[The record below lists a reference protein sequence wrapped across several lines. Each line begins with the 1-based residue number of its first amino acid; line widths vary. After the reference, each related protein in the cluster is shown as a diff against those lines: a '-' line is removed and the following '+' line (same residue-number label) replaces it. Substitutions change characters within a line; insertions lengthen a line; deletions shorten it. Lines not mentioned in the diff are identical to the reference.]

1 MQTLI
6 QLFGRFHPLLVHL
19 PIGILFLAFFFEF
32 ASYFSKFKKLRQAVQ
47 PSLFAGALFSIA
59 AVASGLI
66 LSKEG
71 GYDDDLLILHRNTGI
86 ATAAF
91 TTLLYFLRKSAVTFF
106 QDRGKRKVVRIF
118 LFIPLVG
125 LLSLTGHLGGSITH
139 GEGYLFSFD
148 SEANQEAPPKFKVL
162 TASDADSAIYY
173 ADVIEPI
180 LKSRCYS
187 CHSASKQK
195 GQLRLDRPEF
205 ISKGGK
211 HGEII
216 NTVMPD
222 SSELFIR
229 LMLSLEDEHHMPPNE
244 KPQLSSAEIALIQAW
259 LEEGASFE
267 NRLGEFKQ
275 VSKIKG
281 YLNSVLSQSTHK
293 ALIPEE
299 TVSEADQMAVS
310 ALRAIGVLVIPVGA
324 ETNYLSVN
332 FVNARSAADKD
343 LELLLPIKDQL
354 LWLNVGR
361 TTITNEGLKV
371 IGQLSNLTLL
381 NLEHTKIGDAGIEFL
396 IPLKRLTM
404 LNLVGNQVGNEGLV
418 HIGKLTKLEKVYLYE
433 TEVSY
438 EGVDKLVKDRPKLE
452 IDTGGYEMPQ
462 LVTDTLV
469 FKSKS

>member
-32 ASYFSKFKKLRQAVQ
+32 ASYFSKFRKLRQAVQ

-59 AVASGLI
+59 AVASGLM

-86 ATAAF
+86 ATAVF

-148 SEANQEAPPKFKVL
+148 SDAIQETPPKFKVL
-162 TASDADSAIYY
+162 SASEADSAVYY

-180 LKSRCYS
+180 LRSRCYS
-187 CHSASKQK
+187 CHSSSKQK

-216 NTVMPD
+216 NTVMD
-222 SSELFIR
+222 SSELFKR
-229 LMLSLEDEHHMPPNE
+229 LMLPSEDEHHMPPNE

-267 NRLGEFKQ
+267 NRLGAFKQ

-281 YLNSVLSQSTHK
+281 YLNSVLSQSIRK
-293 ALIPEE
+293 SLIPDES
-299 TVSEADQMAVS
+299 VPEADQKAVS

-332 FVNARSAADKD
+332 FVNARSATDKD
-343 LELLLPIKDQL
+343 LALLLPLKNQL

-361 TTITNEGLKV
+361 TIITDEGLK
-371 IGQLSNLTLL
+371 IISQLSSLTQL
-381 NLEHTKIGDAGIEFL
+381 NLEHTKIGDAGIEHL

-404 LNLVGNQVGNEGLV
+404 LNLVGNQVSNEGMV
-418 HIGKLTKLEKVYLYE
+418 HIGRLANLEKVYLYQ
-433 TEVSY
+433 TEVTH
-438 EGVDKLVKDRPKLE
+438 EGIDRLVKDRPKLE
-452 IDTGGYEMPQ
+452 IDTGGYEMPK

>member
-1 MQTLI
+1 MQILI

-71 GYDDDLLILHRNTGI
+71 GYDDHLLNLHRNTGI
-86 ATAAF
+86 ATAVF

-139 GEGYLFSFD
+139 GEGYLFSFA
-148 SEANQEAPPKFKVL
+148 SEANEETPPKFKVL

-180 LKSRCYS
+180 LRSRCYS

-222 SSELFIR
+222 SSEIFIR

-259 LEEGASFE
+259 LEEGASFD
-267 NRLGEFKQ
+267 NRLGEFKH

-281 YLNSVLSQSTHK
+281 YLNSVLSQSIQKT
-293 ALIPEE
+293 LIP
-299 TVSEADQMAVS
+299 DQPVPEVDQKAVS

-332 FVNARSAADKD
+332 FVNARSASDKD
-343 LELLLPIKDQL
+343 LALLLPLKDQL

-361 TTITNEGLKV
+361 TAITNEGLKV
-371 IGQLSNLTLL
+371 ISQLSNLTQL
-381 NLEHTKIGDAGIEFL
+381 NLEHTKIGDAGIESL
-396 IPLKRLTM
+396 VPLKRLTS
-404 LNLVGNQVGNEGLV
+404 LNLVGNQVSNEGLL
-418 HIGKLTKLEKVYLYE
+418 HIERLEKLEKVYLFQ
-433 TEVSY
+433 TEISH

>member
-1 MQTLI
+1 MQILI

-71 GYDDDLLILHRNTGI
+71 GYDDHLLNLHRNTGI
-86 ATAAF
+86 ATAVF

-148 SEANQEAPPKFKVL
+148 SEANQETPPKFKVL

-180 LKSRCYS
+180 LRSRCYS

-222 SSELFIR
+222 SSEIFIR

-259 LEEGASFE
+259 LEEGASFD
-267 NRLGEFKQ
+267 NRLGEFKH

-281 YLNSVLSQSTHK
+281 YLNSVLSQSIQKT
-293 ALIPEE
+293 LIPDQP
-299 TVSEADQMAVS
+299 VSEADQKAVS

-332 FVNARSAADKD
+332 FVNARSASDKD
-343 LELLLPIKDQL
+343 LALLLPLKDQL

-361 TTITNEGLKV
+361 TAITNEGLKV
-371 IGQLSNLTLL
+371 ISQLSNLTQL
-381 NLEHTKIGDAGIEFL
+381 NLEHTKIGDAGIESL
-396 IPLKRLTM
+396 VPLKRLTS
-404 LNLVGNQVGNEGLV
+404 LNLVGNQISNEGLL
-418 HIGKLTKLEKVYLYE
+418 HIERLDKLEKVYLFQ
-433 TEVSY
+433 TEISH